1 MHGLHRPALVLAA
14 LVLATL
20 FFTTAVT
27 AAQPPLPM
35 PLRAKTVAISP
46 DGKDRLGRIQV
57 LGMLELPNL
66 TVDGQRF
73 SQLSAL
79 AWDDDEQLLYALSD
93 KGSLFWL
100 RPVFAG
106 GRLADVI
113 LVKAV
118 ALNAPGQKTTKGYR
132 ADSEGMDILR
142 GRNGRKG
149 DSELLIS
156 FERYPRVSRHRPDGR
171 WLADLT
177 LPALLADG
185 KNFVEP
191 NKGLEALTVQPAFGV
206 LTAPEAPL
214 KGEPRGYSHIFSL
227 DGRAW
232 RYPLAPNHHIVG
244 LQALEGRGVL
254 VLERDYRSLLGG
266 MRIALRRVELPAKDD
281 EPLVPETLV
290 ELSTNDG
297 HPIDNFE
304 GLTAH
309 RGRRYF
315 LISDDN
321 DIFLQRTLLL
331 YIEIE

>member
-1 MHGLHRPALVLAA
+1 MQGLHSVAA
-14 LVLATL
+14 LVLATV
-20 FFTTAVT
+20 FFTTTVG
-27 AAQPPLPM
+27 AAQLTLPT
-35 PLRAKTVAISP
+35 PLRAQPLALSP
-46 DGKDRLGRIQV
+46 DGKVRVGRMQV

-66 TVDGQRF
+66 NVDGHRF
-73 SQLSAL
+73 AQLSAL
-79 AWDDDEQLLYALSD
+79 AWDEDEQLLYALSD

-100 RPVFAG
+100 RPVFTD
-106 GRLADVI
+106 GRLSDVI

-118 ALNAPGQKTTKGYR
+118 ALQAPGKKTTKGHR
-132 ADSEGMDILR
+132 LDSEGMDILR
-142 GRNGRKG
+142 GSNGRKG

-156 FERYPRVSRHRPDGR
+156 FERYPRIARHRPDGR
-171 WLADLT
+171 WLEDRK
-177 LPALLADG
+177 LPAPLADN
-185 KNFVEP
+185 KNLAEP
-191 NKGLEALTVQPAFGV
+191 NKGLEALTVHPTFGV

-214 KGEPRGYSHIFSL
+214 KNEPRGYSRIFSL

-232 RYPLAPNHHIVG
+232 GYPLAPNHHIVA

-266 MRIALRRVELPAKDD
+266 MRIALRRVELPAKNDK
-281 EPLVPETLV
+281 PLVPETLV

-309 RGRRYF
+309 RGRRHF